1 MQHQQ
6 AQDQQD
12 PPPHNVVVEIDPD
25 ERAVTYF
32 TSRVDE
38 RAWQVG
44 EPFHDPDYGDHFLLL
59 LPVQAAQCVQQD
71 QRLEPREGSLSLR
84 NFAKRRPTREEAV
97 ANVHPRR
104 LSAEDLRA
112 MRDWDIASYFADREH
127 SCETLGCEAWDDE
140 DGNHD
145 STCPWNDVCG
155 NELEALGLALHHRDP
170 TFWQRLRKLSATPEL
185 VTEANAILLPKAPQT
200 QRANPPRLAAC
211 AARRRTG
218 TRARGR
224 RAAPARRT
232 SASRGSPDGDPDSS
246 EPPRL
251 TLWRHPRFGS
261 ATPNLLRLLVRAQA
275 EEAQR

>member
-1 MQHQQ
+1 MQDQQ

-12 PPPHNVVVEIDPD
+12 PAPHNVVVEVDPD
-25 ERAVTYF
+25 ERAVTYL
-32 TSRVDE
+32 TCRVVE
-38 RAWQVG
+38 RGWQVG
-44 EPFHDPDYGDHFLLL
+44 EPFHDPVYGDHFLL
-59 LPVQAAQCVQQD
+59 
-71 QRLEPREGSLSLR
+71 R
-84 NFAKRRPTREEAV
+84 NFAERRSIREEAV

-170 TFWQRLRKLSATPEL
+170 KFWERLRKLSATPEL
-185 VTEANAILLPKAPQT
+185 VAEANAILLPKAPQT
-200 QRANPPRLAAC
+200 QRASLPRLAAC

-232 SASRGSPDGDPDSS
+232 SASRGSPDGDDGPG
-246 EPPRL
+246 EPPPELR
-251 TLWRHPRFGS
+251 LWRHPRFGS

-275 EEAQR
+275 EEVAR

>member
-1 MQHQQ
+1 M
-6 AQDQQD
+6 QDQQH
-12 PPPHNVVVEIDPD
+12 PAPYELNVVVEIDPD
-25 ERAVTYF
+25 ERAVTYQ

-38 RAWQVG
+38 RDWQVG
-44 EPFHDPDYGDHFLLL
+44 EPFHDPQEAVAVGMVEVYGDDDAAFL
-59 LPVQAAQCVQQD
+59 
-71 QRLEPREGSLSLR
+71 LR
-84 NFAKRRPTREEAV
+84 NFAKRRSIREEA
-97 ANVHPRR
+97 ATNVHPRR

-112 MRDWDIASYFADREH
+112 MRDWDIACCFADREH

-155 NELEALGLALHHRDP
+155 NELEALGLALHRRDP
-170 TFWQRLRKLSATPEL
+170 TFWERLRKLSATPEL

-232 SASRGSPDGDPDSS
+232 SASRGSPDGDDGSG
-246 EPPRL
+246 PPPPELR
-251 TLWRHPRFGS
+251 LWRHPRFGS